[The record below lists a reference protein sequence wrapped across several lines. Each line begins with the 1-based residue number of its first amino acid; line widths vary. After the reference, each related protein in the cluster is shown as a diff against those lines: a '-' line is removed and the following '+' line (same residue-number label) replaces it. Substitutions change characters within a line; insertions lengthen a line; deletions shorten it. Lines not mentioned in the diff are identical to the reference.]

1 LLTTFTQE
9 SMGHPTVPFQ
19 DFREF
24 LDALRS
30 HGELIDVDRPV
41 ALELEVAKAMR
52 KSASVSGPAIV
63 FKNNGTDFPLVGGLY
78 NSRAKALIAYGCD
91 EGNVVQHILSG
102 LEQRIPPVLVGAAPV
117 HENVILGNDIDLSKL
132 PVPKY
137 SPDDGGPYITP
148 GIVVSRDP
156 ENGVPDIG
164 HYRFEVIDE
173 HTLSFLAM
181 PNHRFG
187 KNLAKAIALGRQT
200 FQAALVIGV
209 DPMLA
214 YTGPIQV
221 PDDTDDF
228 EVAGGL
234 RGAPVELVKCRTIDL
249 EVPAHAEFVIE
260 FEVDFAKT
268 VFEGPLGEYTGY
280 YTPGSMK
287 PTARP
292 LALTHRNEPYFQ
304 ALLTGKPTT
313 ENHVLKQLA
322 FEASFL
328 KSMRST
334 FPTIERVAIPPSG
347 GVNFRVVMAMRPRF
361 TGEARN
367 AILAA
372 MGSNVRPKT
381 VIAVDPDIDVQSSEE
396 VEWALAFRSQPAR
409 DVIIVDGLPG
419 GPLDPTLDESLP
431 PDRRTGSA
439 LGIDATYPYGTVVKV
454 AGEACGPAQADHG
467 KEFVEVA
474 DVPGWREYDF
484 PELGKSAS

>member
-1 LLTTFTQE
+1 
-9 SMGHPTVPFQ
+9 MPYQ

-24 LDALRS
+24 LDALRAR
-30 HGELIDVDRPV
+30 GELIDVDRPV

-52 KSASVSGPAIV
+52 KSAAVAGPAIV
-63 FKNNGTDFPLVGGLY
+63 FTNNGSEFPLVGGVY

-91 EGNVVQHILSG
+91 EDTVVEHILHG
-102 LEQRIPPVLVGAAPV
+102 LAQRIPPVVTEHAPV
-117 HENVILGNDIDLSKL
+117 HENVILGDDVDLATL
-132 PVPKY
+132 PVPRY
-137 SPDDGGPYITP
+137 SPDDGGPYITA

-156 ENGVPDIG
+156 DSGTPDIG
-164 HYRFEVIDE
+164 HYRFEIIDK
-173 HTLSFLAM
+173 HTMSFLAM

-187 KNLAKAIALGRQT
+187 KNLAKAAARGQKSFR
-200 FQAALVIGV
+200 AALVIGV

-221 PDDTDDF
+221 PEDTNDF

-234 RGAPVELVKCRTIDL
+234 RGAPVELVKCRAIDL

-260 FEVDFAKT
+260 FEVNFDHT

-287 PTARP
+287 PIARP
-292 LALTHRNEPYFQ
+292 LALTHRDKPYFQ

-328 KSMRST
+328 DSMRKT

-361 TGEARN
+361 AGEARN
-367 AILAA
+367 AILTA

-381 VIAVDPDIDVQSSEE
+381 VIVVDPDIDVQNSGE
-396 VEWALAFRSQPAR
+396 VEWALAFRTQPAR
-409 DVIIVDGLPG
+409 DVIIVDDLPG
-419 GPLDPTLDESLP
+419 GPLDPTLDDTLP

-439 LGIDATYPYGTVVKV
+439 LGIDATYPYGTAVKV
-454 AGEACGPAQADHG
+454 AGEACGPAQAEHG
-467 KEFVEVA
+467 REFVEVA
-474 DVPGWREYDF
+474 DVPGWRDYAF
-484 PELGKSAS
+484 PELDAR

>member
-1 LLTTFTQE
+1 
-9 SMGHPTVPFQ
+9 MPFQ

-24 LDALRS
+24 LTALR
-30 HGELIDVDRPV
+30 HKGELVDVDRPV
-41 ALELEVAKAMR
+41 ALDLEVAKAMR
-52 KSASVSGPAIV
+52 KSASVAGPAIV
-63 FKNNGTDFPLVGGLY
+63 FTNNGTEFPLVGGVY

-91 EGNVVQHILSG
+91 EANVVQHILSG
-102 LEQRIPPVLVGAAPV
+102 LSQRIAPVVIENAPV
-117 HENVILGNDIDLSKL
+117 HENVILGADIDLSTL
-132 PVPKY
+132 PVPRY

-156 ENGVPDIG
+156 ETGVPDIG
-164 HYRFEVIDE
+164 HYRFEIIDA

-187 KNLAKAIALGRQT
+187 KNLAKAVALGQKT
-200 FQAALVIGV
+200 FHAALVIGL
-209 DPMLA
+209 DPMIP

-221 PDDTDDF
+221 PEDTNDF

-260 FEVDFAKT
+260 FEVDFTKT
-268 VFEGPLGEYTGY
+268 AFEGPLGEYTGY

-287 PTARP
+287 PIARP
-292 LALTHRNEPYFQ
+292 LALTHRNKPYFQ

-328 KSMRST
+328 KSMQQT

-361 TGEARN
+361 AGEARS

-381 VIAVDPDIDVQSSEE
+381 VIVVDPDIDVQDSGE

-431 PDRRTGSA
+431 PERRTGSA
-439 LGIDATYPYGTVVKV
+439 MGIDATYPYGTVVKI
-454 AGEACGPAQADHG
+454 AGDACGPSLAESGA
-467 KEFVEVA
+467 EFVEVA

-484 PELGKSAS
+484 PELDTT

>member
-1 LLTTFTQE
+1 
-9 SMGHPTVPFQ
+9 MAFQ

-24 LDALRS
+24 LTALRAQ
-30 HGELIDVDRPV
+30 GELIDVNRAV
-41 ALELEVAKAMR
+41 ALDLEVAKAMR
-52 KSASVSGPAIV
+52 KSAAVAGPAIV
-63 FKNNGTDFPLVGGLY
+63 FHDNGTDFPLVGGLY
-78 NSRAKALIAYGCD
+78 NSRAKALVAYESTEAD
-91 EGNVVQHILSG
+91 VM
-102 LEQRIPPVLVGAAPV
+102 QRILDGLGTRIAPVTIDHAPV
-117 HENVILGNDIDLSKL
+117 HQNVILGDDIDLTTL
-132 PVPKY
+132 PVPRY
-137 SPDDGGPYITP
+137 SPDDGGPYITA

-156 ENGVPDIG
+156 ETGVPDIG
-164 HYRFEVIDE
+164 HYRFEVIDA

-187 KNLAKAIALGRQT
+187 KNLAKAVALGQKT
-200 FQAALVIGV
+200 FHAALVIGV

-221 PDDTDDF
+221 PDDTNDF

-249 EVPAHAEFVIE
+249 EVPAHAEVVIE
-260 FEVDFAKT
+260 FEVDFTQT

-280 YTPGSMK
+280 YSPGSMK
-287 PTARP
+287 PIARP
-292 LALTHRNEPYFQ
+292 LALTHRDGAHFQ

-328 KSMRST
+328 DSMRKT

-361 TGEARN
+361 AGEARN
-367 AILAA
+367 AILTA

-381 VIAVDPDIDVQSSEE
+381 VIVVDPDIDVQNSGD

-409 DVIIVDGLPG
+409 DVIIVSDLPG
-419 GPLDPTLDESLP
+419 GPLDPTLDEALP
-431 PDRRTGSA
+431 PDQRTGSA
-439 LGIDATYPYGTVVKV
+439 LGIDATYPYGTVVKI
-454 AGEACGPAQADHG
+454 AGEACGPSKAESG
-467 KEFVEVA
+467 GEFVQVA
-474 DVPGWREYDF
+474 DVPGWQTYDF
-484 PELGKSAS
+484 PELDPN

>member
-1 LLTTFTQE
+1 
-9 SMGHPTVPFQ
+9 M
-19 DFREF
+19 
-24 LDALRS
+24 
-30 HGELIDVDRPV
+30 DRPV
-41 ALELEVAKAMR
+41 ALELEIAKAMR
-52 KSASVSGPAIV
+52 KSASVAGPAVV
-63 FKNNGTDFPLVGGLY
+63 FRNNGTQFPLVGGVY

-91 EGNVVQHILSG
+91 EDTVVQHILNG
-102 LEQRIPPVLVGAAPV
+102 LAHRIPPVVIEDAPV
-117 HENVILGNDIDLSKL
+117 HENVVLADDIDLSTL

-148 GIVVSRDP
+148 GLVVSRDP
-156 ENGVPDIG
+156 ETGVPDIG
-164 HYRFEVIDE
+164 HYRFEIIDKQA
-173 HTLSFLAM
+173 LSFLAL

-187 KNLAKAIALGRQT
+187 KNLAKAVALGHKT
-200 FQAALVIGV
+200 FRAALVIGV

-221 PDDTDDF
+221 PEDTNDF

-234 RGAPVELVKCRTIDL
+234 RGAPVELVKCRSIDL

-260 FEVDFAKT
+260 FEVQFDDT

-287 PTARP
+287 PIARP
-292 LALTHRNEPYFQ
+292 LAITHRNNPYFQ

-328 KSMRST
+328 ESMRRT

-361 TGEARN
+361 AGEARE
-367 AILAA
+367 AILTA
-372 MGSNVRPKT
+372 MGSNLRPKT
-381 VIAVDPDIDVQSSEE
+381 VVVVDPDIDVQDSGE

-409 DVIIVDGLPG
+409 DVIIVDDLPG

-431 PDRRTGSA
+431 ADRRTGSA

-454 AGEACGPAQADHG
+454 AGEACGPAQAEHG
-467 KEFVEVA
+467 REFVEVA

-484 PELGKSAS
+484 PELGSG